1 LLHLCVSQS
10 ACLLGR
16 GDNQIASLELLSI
29 ALGISTFEQKLR
41 GRNVVVHSDNTTA
54 EYGVRKGRAR

>member
-1 LLHLCVSQS
+1 MPL
-10 ACLLGR
+10 AFGR

-54 EYGVRKGRAR
+54 EYGVRKGRAK